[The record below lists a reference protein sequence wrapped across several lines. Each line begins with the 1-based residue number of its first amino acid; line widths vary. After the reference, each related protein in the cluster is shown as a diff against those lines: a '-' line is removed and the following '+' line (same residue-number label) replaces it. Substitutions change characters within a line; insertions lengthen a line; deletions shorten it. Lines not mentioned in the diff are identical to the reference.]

1 MRVIEQSYEILKST
15 NLVEDIERAGRLAYK
30 TEDKIADESA
40 AKFVTRIINQGHWPV
55 LDMGSVTMLFDMRD
69 EDLRFFYEI
78 ADWAGGKY
86 TFFDEVG
93 PGKRPGSMFCMW
105 TGSPRAL
112 TEYLNKTW
120 EYALMQEFSCF
131 LYEYDP
137 VCFGGLRHTVR
148 TRPEHIHIIPIE
160 EPYNIFSPEYVQKRH
175 QHVGVRFITN
185 RAVTHEL
192 VRHRPCGFIQESQ
205 RYCRYDDDRFGNEV
219 TFIAPTAFYQCGPVQ
234 AHLSDEYKIWTDA
247 CMVAEDAYFQ
257 LLKTS
262 SPQAARTVL
271 PNSCKTEIIVF
282 CNLLE
287 WEHIFRLRTKKG
299 AEPSMIEAMTPVCEA
314 MCAMYPEI
322 DVETKAYA

>member
-1 MRVIEQSYEILKST
+1 MKIIEQSYEILRAT
-15 NLVEDIERAGRLAYK
+15 NLVEDIECAGRLAYK

-69 EDLRFFYEI
+69 EDLRFFHEI
-78 ADWAGGKY
+78 AGWAGGKY
-86 TFFDEVG
+86 TFFDELSK
-93 PGKRPGSMFCMW
+93 GKSPGSKWCMW

-137 VCFGGLRHTVR
+137 ICFSGLRHTVR
-148 TRPEHIHIIPIE
+148 TRPEHIHITPIE
-160 EPYNIFSPEYVQKRH
+160 SPYNIFSPEYVQKRH

-185 RAVTHEL
+185 RAVTHEM

-205 RYCRYDDDRFGNEV
+205 RYCRYADDKFGNEV
-219 TFIAPTAFYQCGPVQ
+219 TFIKPIAFKFWNKSG
-234 AHLSDEYKIWTDA
+234 
-247 CMVAEDAYFQ
+247 DAY
-257 LLKTS
+257 LAWMGACES
-262 SPQAARTVL
+262 SEERYFTMLNDGCTPQAARTVL

-282 CNLLE
+282 TNLLE

-299 AEPSMIEAMTPVCEA
+299 AEPSMIEAMTPVCEE
-314 MCAMYPEI
+314 MCDVYPII